1 MRYREYARLNED
13 AQRMESERDQDD
25 SQSFYDPNQDSL
37 GAPNMG
43 DTRKPKLTLKMVNR
57 LKKIRSTK
65 NLEMSKKQ
73 DLLGIMY
80 GLGGVGAEEE

>member
-1 MRYREYARLNED
+1 MRYREFVKLNED
-13 AQRMESERDQDD
+13 APRVESERDQADND
-25 SQSFYDPNQDSL
+25 SFYDANEDAI

-80 GLGGVGAEEE
+80 GNSGAEEE